1 MTDEVNCPLCIDRRG
16 KRWTEALHKGNKSI
30 RDAQLVFNM
39 KKEDIEEH
47 LYKHSSTLL
56 IEEPSSL
63 AESSEREF
71 YISRLAQMGTDL
83 NRMLEDVVCDGNTNP
98 ETIRS
103 ATTLTKEIRETL
115 KLLGEIT
122 KVISNDETAQLE
134 RALLDM
140 RTNYLT
146 LTNII
151 TAQACPECQKK
162 ILAAIDMQKQLLGKK

>member
-1 MTDEVNCPLCIDRRG
+1 MTLEKDCPLCMDRRG
-16 KRWTEALHKGNKSI
+16 RRYTESLHKGNKSI
-30 RDAQLVFNM
+30 RDAQLAFNM
-39 KKEDIEEH
+39 KKEDVEEH
-47 LYKHSSTLL
+47 LYKHSSVW
-56 IEEPSSL
+56 IEEPTAI
-63 AESSEREF
+63 AESSDREF
-71 YISRLAQMGTDL
+71 YINRLAQMGTDL
-83 NRMLEDVVCDGNTNP
+83 NHMLEDVVDDGNTNP

-151 TAQACPECQKK
+151 TTQSCPACQQK
-162 ILAAIDMQKQLLGKK
+162 ILAAIDVQKQLLGK

>member
-1 MTDEVNCPLCIDRRG
+1 MTLEKDCHLCQDRRG

-30 RDAQLVFNM
+30 REAQLAFNM
-39 KKEDIEEH
+39 SKEDIEEH
-47 LYKHSSTLL
+47 LYKHSSVWV
-56 IEEPSSL
+56 EEPTSL
-63 AESSEREF
+63 VETNSREF
-71 YISRLAQMGTDL
+71 YISRLTQMGIDL
-83 NRMLEDVVCDGNTNP
+83 NRMLEDVVDDGNTNP

-122 KVISNDETAQLE
+122 RVISDDETAQLE

-151 TAQACPECQKK
+151 TTQACPECQKK
-162 ILAAIDMQKQLLGKK
+162 ILSAIDMQKQLLGKK